1 MHEMRRSVPFDMD
14 GSHPETS
21 HESGEPQTK
30 AEQQK
35 GALDHLTNF
44 IAANIP
50 CNPRG
55 EELGK
60 AVWRLLSRVTD
71 WEGND
76 SGSAGPSGE
85 ANGISFSQQSAP
97 ASNITR
103 DASND
108 TEGIQGTIARTEV
121 LRGLAELAK
130 LIKQKGKKH
139 SAVGNRQRPLANQEM
154 CRICEKAMPRGCD
167 LK

>member
-1 MHEMRRSVPFDMD
+1 MHEMQRLVPFDMD

-35 GALDHLTNF
+35 GALDPLVSF

-50 CNPRG
+50 GNLKG
-55 EELGK
+55 EELDK
-60 AVWRLLSRVTD
+60 AVWRLISRVTD

-85 ANGISFSQQSAP
+85 ANGISSSQQSAP

-108 TEGIQGTIARTEV
+108 TEGIQYTITRTEV
-121 LRGLAELAK
+121 LRGLAELVE
-130 LIKQKGKKH
+130 LIKQK
-139 SAVGNRQRPLANQEM
+139 
-154 CRICEKAMPRGCD
+154 
-167 LK
+167 